1 MQTKPCSHR
10 TKGEEGLD
18 EKAAMK
24 NVQRR
29 WGVNT
34 AEVRLAH
41 QVSGHRRSL
50 RYHYCC
56 MRQHC
61 CSIESSL
68 VPVLKRQ
75 SEGLSSGV
83 VLLLAT
89 PLHLFLHLLMLA
101 RLFTAVVCRC
111 RGRRGNGQ
119 AGKGWAGQEQEQEHP
134 AQEPAV
140 FLPPVPHILL
150 T

>member
-1 MQTKPCSHR
+1 
-10 TKGEEGLD
+10 
-18 EKAAMK
+18 MK
-24 NVQRR
+24 NVQWW

-34 AEVRLAH
+34 AEIRLAR
-41 QVSGHRRSL
+41 QVSGPRRSL
-50 RYHYCC
+50 RYYYCC

-68 VPVLKRQ
+68 VTILKRQ

-89 PLHLFLHLLMLA
+89 ALHLFLHLLMLA
-101 RLFTAVVCRC
+101 GFFTAVVCRC
-111 RGRRGNGQ
+111 RGRWGNGQ
-119 AGKGWAGQEQEQEHP
+119 TGERRAGQEQEQEHP

-140 FLPPVPHILL
+140 FLPVPHILL

>member
-1 MQTKPCSHR
+1 
-10 TKGEEGLD
+10 
-18 EKAAMK
+18 MK
-24 NVQRR
+24 NVQWW

-34 AEVRLAH
+34 AEVRLAR
-41 QVSGHRRSL
+41 QVSGPRGRL
-50 RYHYCC
+50 KCHYRP

-68 VPVLKRQ
+68 VTILKRQ

-89 PLHLFLHLLMLA
+89 ALHLFLHLLMLA
-101 RLFTAVVCRC
+101 GLFTAVVCRY
-111 RGRRGNGQ
+111 GSRRGNGQ
-119 AGKGWAGQEQEQEHP
+119 AGKSRAGQEQEQEHP

>member
-1 MQTKPCSHR
+1 
-10 TKGEEGLD
+10 
-18 EKAAMK
+18 MK
-24 NVQRR
+24 NVQWW

-34 AEVRLAH
+34 AEVRLAR
-41 QVSGHRRSL
+41 QVSGPRGRL
-50 RYHYCC
+50 KCHYRP

-68 VPVLKRQ
+68 VTILKKQ

-83 VLLLAT
+83 VLLLTTA
-89 PLHLFLHLLMLA
+89 LHLFLHLLMLA

-119 AGKGWAGQEQEQEHP
+119 TGERRAG
-134 AQEPAV
+134 
-140 FLPPVPHILL
+140 
-150 T
+150 